1 MAARISEE
9 DINPTGSYKTELDG
23 RENEIAKQGV
33 FQYTPEPGVQLAVL
47 EPPYSAFSLRQRR
60 AAVVIV
66 SFVAMIS
73 PLSGSIYLPATSS
86 IARDLDVSDSLIQLT
101 ITTYQILQGIAPSFI
116 GNFSDSH
123 GRRPAYLICFVI
135 YLAANLGLALQ
146 DSYPALMILRCLQSA
161 GSSATVAM
169 GSATVADLVTRAERG
184 KFIGYAS
191 MGVTLGPALGP
202 VLGGIFDSYL
212 GWRWI
217 FWFLMIFSVVL
228 LSMYWLFVPETSRS
242 VVGNGSVPPP
252 RWTMSPAQ
260 YIQSRRGDF
269 ENIEAA
275 RRTLKQA
282 RRRPNPFAALSILL
296 EKEGGITLGFGSVMY
311 GGYFMMLTTLSLQL
325 NQRFG
330 FSAVQTGLCYL
341 PLSLGSVASRWTCG
355 YLLDWNFRRHAKIA
369 GVEIKDNRQQN
380 IDELP
385 IEAIRLQ
392 ITIPMVYISCGTILA
407 YGWTMQFQSS
417 LPGIEIS
424 LFFMGLFLSG
434 GLNALNTL
442 VVDTHSESPATAVA
456 ANNLFRCLV
465 SAGGTAVAVP
475 LIDRIGIGWT
485 SVFISGVWCAFT
497 PLLWLVY
504 LRGGKW
510 RRDAKEK
517 NEVEEK
523 EKEGQNNDNRMEAS
537 IQIK

>member
-1 MAARISEE
+1 M
-9 DINPTGSYKTELDG
+9 
-23 RENEIAKQGV
+23 
-33 FQYTPEPGVQLAVL
+33 
-47 EPPYSAFSLRQRR
+47 
-60 AAVVIV
+60 
-66 SFVAMIS
+66 
-73 PLSGSIYLPATSS
+73 
-86 IARDLDVSDSLIQLT
+86 
-101 ITTYQILQGIAPSFI
+101 
-116 GNFSDSH
+116 
-123 GRRPAYLICFVI
+123 I

-146 DSYPALMILRCLQSA
+146 DSYPALIILRCLQSA

-169 GSATVADLVTRAERG
+169 SSATVADLVTRAERG

-228 LSMYWLFVPETSRS
+228 LSVYWLFVPETSRS
-242 VVGNGSVPPP
+242 VVGDGSIFPPK
-252 RWTMSPAQ
+252 WTMTPSQ
-260 YIQSRRGDF
+260 YLHSRRDVF
-269 ENIEAA
+269 ENTEEA
-275 RRTLKQA
+275 RKTLKRA
-282 RRRPNPFAALSILL
+282 RRRPNPFAALKILR
-296 EKEGGITLGFGSVMY
+296 EKEGGITLGFGSVIY

-341 PLSLGSVASRWTCG
+341 PLSVGSIASRWTCG
-355 YLLDWNFRRHAKIA
+355 YLLDWNFRRHAKMA
-369 GVEIKDNRQQN
+369 GVEIKDNRQQD
-380 IDELP
+380 IDKLP

-407 YGWTMQFQSS
+407 YGWTMQAQSS

-424 LFFMGLFLSG
+424 LFFMGLFLTG
-434 GLNALNTL
+434 GLNALNSL

-485 SVFISGVWCAFT
+485 SVVISGVWCAFT

-504 LRGGKW
+504 FCGGKW
-510 RRDAKEK
+510 RHDAKEK
-517 NEVEEK
+517 KEIEEREKDTQSNENSAATPV
-523 EKEGQNNDNRMEAS
+523 
-537 IQIK
+537 